1 MIHDSEWKVNGKRKD
16 RNVVNMTDNDG
27 SDQTLFF
34 DISCQKQ
41 LVCAKSVV

>member
-1 MIHDSEWKVNGKRKD
+1 M
-16 RNVVNMTDNDG
+16 NMTDNDG
-27 SDQTLFF
+27 SDQALVF